1 MANSLSKV
9 EQIAWEEA
17 CEAFE
22 ASNVF
27 ANNADVYKPDAG
39 FAESAGQTIR
49 IPYAYQIQSS
59 TGLDVSSDYKDITD
73 ITVPISLS
81 ASDIKNASFTL
92 SAIEGNVSHRVS
104 GNMLAA
110 VRKISSDVST
120 DVANT
125 IIDKGAL
132 VGAETTALTTYAHFA
147 KADAMLDEIEAGSD
161 ERFLYLNPRMG
172 MGLANEL
179 GMRAT
184 DNSRDHA
191 AYGNAQLPQVA
202 SFQTY
207 KTNALKEIAADS
219 VTTVTVNGA
228 DQDSDP
234 VAYKSD
240 VTPSAPSNNDI
251 RTQVLTVTNTS
262 GSLTNGDVFTIAGV
276 NRVGIDTKTDT
287 GQLMTFRVI
296 SGGGTTSV
304 TISPAIVA
312 AGAYQNVSAAPG
324 NGAVITAINTA
335 ASSPAVFTTKNAVRL
350 FASDLNVEALAG
362 SAATVLG
369 TYTTSSGLSVA
380 FIRQGTIDTLA
391 TKYRFTTWS
400 KANVVDPLK
409 CGLLLPSQG
418 AAI

>member
-1 MANSLSKV
+1 VN
-9 EQIAWEEA
+9 
-17 CEAFE
+17 
-22 ASNVF
+22 
-27 ANNADVYKPDAG
+27 
-39 FAESAGQTIR
+39 T
-49 IPYAYQIQSS
+49 
-59 TGLDVSSDYKDITD
+59 
-73 ITVPISLS
+73 
-81 ASDIKNASFTL
+81 
-92 SAIEGNVSHRVS
+92 RVS

-120 DVANT
+120 DIANT

-132 VGAETTALTTYAHFA
+132 VGAETTALTTYSHFA

-161 ERFLYLNPRMG
+161 DRYLYLNPRMG

-184 DNSRDHA
+184 ENSRDHA

-202 SFQTY
+202 SFHTY
-207 KTNALKEIAADS
+207 KTNALKEIGADS
-219 VTTVTVNGA
+219 VTTVVVNGA
-228 DQDSDP
+228 NQDSDP

-240 VTPSAPSNNDI
+240 VTPSAPDNNDI

-296 SGGGTTSV
+296 SGGGTTTPV
-304 TISPAIVA
+304 ISPAIVA
-312 AGAYQNVSAAPG
+312 AGAYQNVSAAPA
-324 NGAVITAINTA
+324 NSAVITAINTA
-335 ASSPAVFTTKNAVRL
+335 ASSPAVFTTKGAVRL